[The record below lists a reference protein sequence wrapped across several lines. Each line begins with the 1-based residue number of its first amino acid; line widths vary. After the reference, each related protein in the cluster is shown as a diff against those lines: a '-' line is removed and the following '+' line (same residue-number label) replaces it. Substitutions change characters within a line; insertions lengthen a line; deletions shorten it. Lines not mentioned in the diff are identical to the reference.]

1 MSLHD
6 NSVGFEQST
15 INEENTMRISLR
27 IALCLF
33 AAGSTLPLQAQDY
46 PSRPMRM
53 MIPFAPGGASDL
65 VGRIIQPRMSEFLG
79 QQIVV
84 DNRGGAAGNI
94 GVEIAATAPPDGHT
108 LLLGNIGTMAI
119 NPALYPKF
127 AYQPAKSLTPVTQV
141 VDVPGALV
149 VNPTLPVKSV
159 KELVDYAKANPGKL
173 NFGSPGPG
181 SANRLEMEV
190 FTRAAGLKM
199 THIPYKGGAG
209 PAVTGLLA
217 GETQLMFVTL
227 SSSVTF
233 VKAGRLR
240 ALAITSPKRSNVM
253 PDVPTMLEVG
263 FAGSIGGSW
272 QGVFLPKGTPP
283 AIVNKLFA
291 VMLKVMD
298 QEDVKQRLSTAG
310 VEVIVSKSPAEFA
323 QFVAAQTEKWGKV
336 VVEAG
341 ATAD

>member
-1 MSLHD
+1 M
-6 NSVGFEQST
+6 T
-15 INEENTMRISLR
+15 TRR
-27 IALCLF
+27 PIATGLALGLATAC
-33 AAGSTLPLQAQDY
+33 AALPLQAQDY
-46 PSRPMRM
+46 PNRPLRM

-94 GVEIAATAPPDGHT
+94 AVEIVATAPADGHT

-127 AYQPAKSLTPVTQV
+127 PYQPAKTLTAVTQV

-149 VNPTLPVKSV
+149 VNPSLPVKSV
-159 KELVDYAKANPGKL
+159 KELVEYARANPGKL

-190 FTRAAGLKM
+190 FARAAGLKM

-272 QGVFLPKGTPP
+272 QGIFVPRGTPP
-283 AIVNKLFA
+283 AIVKKLFD

-298 QEDVKQRLSTAG
+298 QEDVKQRLTTAG
-310 VEVIVSKSPAEFA
+310 VEVVVSPSSAEFA
-323 QFVAAQTEKWGKV
+323 KFVAAQTEKWGKV

>member
-1 MSLHD
+1 MHYRFHLLI
-6 NSVGFEQST
+6 G
-15 INEENTMRISLR
+15 L
-27 IALCLF
+27 L
-33 AAGSTLPLQAQDY
+33 AAGSALPLQAQDY
-46 PSRPMRM
+46 PNRPLRM

-94 GVEIAATAPPDGHT
+94 AVEIVATAPADGHT

-127 AYQPAKSLTPVTQV
+127 QYQPAKSLAPVTQV

-149 VNPTLPVKSV
+149 VNPSLPVKSV
-159 KELVDYAKANPGKL
+159 KELVDFAKANPGKL

-190 FTRAAGLKM
+190 FSKAAGLRM

-227 SSSVTF
+227 SSAVTF

-240 ALAITSPKRSNVM
+240 VLAITSPKRSNVM

-272 QGVFLPKGTPP
+272 QGIFVPKGTPP
-283 AIVNKLFA
+283 VIVKKLFD

-298 QEDVKQRLSTAG
+298 QEDVKQRLATAG
-310 VEVIVSKSPAEFA
+310 VEVVVSQSPAEFA
-323 QFVAAQTEKWGKV
+323 KFVAAQTDKWGKV
-336 VVEAG
+336 VQEAG

>member
-1 MSLHD
+1 
-6 NSVGFEQST
+6 
-15 INEENTMRISLR
+15 MRRLTLYC
-27 IALCLF
+27 AAAF
-33 AAGSTLPLQAQDY
+33 AAGVPLHSSAQTTADY

-94 GVEIAATAPPDGHT
+94 GVEIVATAPPDGHT

-127 AYQPAKSLTPVTQV
+127 SYQPGRTLAAVTQV

-149 VNPTLPVKSV
+149 VNPALPVKSV

-190 FTRAAGLKM
+190 FAKAAGLRM

-227 SSSVTF
+227 SSAVTF

-253 PDVPTMLEVG
+253 PDIPTMAEVG

-272 QGVFLPKGTPP
+272 QGVFVPKATPQV
-283 AIVNKLFA
+283 IVKKLFE

-298 QEDVKQRLSTAG
+298 QDDVKQRLATAG
-310 VEVIVSKSPAEFA
+310 VEVIVSKTPAEFA

-336 VVEAG
+336 VQESG

>member
-1 MSLHD
+1 
-6 NSVGFEQST
+6 
-15 INEENTMRISLR
+15 
-27 IALCLF
+27 
-33 AAGSTLPLQAQDY
+33 
-46 PSRPMRM
+46 MRM

-94 GVEIAATAPPDGHT
+94 GVEIVATAPPDGHT

-127 AYQPAKSLTPVTQV
+127 SYQPGRTLAAVTQV

-149 VNPTLPVKSV
+149 VNPALPVKSV

-190 FTRAAGLKM
+190 FAKAAGLRM

-227 SSSVTF
+227 SSAVTF

-253 PDVPTMLEVG
+253 PDIPTMAEVG

-272 QGVFLPKGTPP
+272 QGVFVPKATPQV
-283 AIVNKLFA
+283 IVKKLFE

-298 QEDVKQRLSTAG
+298 QDDVKQRLATAG
-310 VEVIVSKSPAEFA
+310 VEVIVSKTPAEFA

-336 VVEAG
+336 VQESG

>member
-1 MSLHD
+1 MLSIQRFMSLVATCATL
-6 NSVGFEQST
+6 SP
-15 INEENTMRISLR
+15 
-27 IALCLF
+27 ALH
-33 AAGSTLPLQAQDY
+33 AQEY
-46 PSRPMRM
+46 PSRPLRM
-53 MIPFAPGGASDL
+53 VIPFAPGGASDL
-65 VGRIIQPRMSEFLG
+65 VGRILSPPLIAQLG
-79 QQIVV
+79 QQVVV

-94 GVEIAATAPPDGHT
+94 GVEIVAASPPDGYT

-119 NPALYPKF
+119 NPALYPSFPYKPTRDLI
-127 AYQPAKSLTPVTQV
+127 AVTLV

-190 FTRAAGLKM
+190 FRKAAGLDM

-227 SSSVTF
+227 SSAVTF

-240 ALAITSPKRSNVM
+240 ALAITAPKRSEVM
-253 PDVPTMLEVG
+253 PDAPTMAEVG
-263 FAGSIGGSW
+263 FPGSIGGSW
-272 QGVFLPKGTPP
+272 QGVFVPKGTSP
-283 AIVNKLFA
+283 AIVKKLFD
-291 VMLKVMD
+291 VTLKVMAQD
-298 QEDVKQRLSTAG
+298 DVKQRLNATG
-310 VEVIVSKSPAEFA
+310 VEVVVSRSPQEFA
-323 QFVAAQTEKWGKV
+323 QFLAAQTQKWARVAKD
-336 VVEAG
+336 AG